1 MKKLPI
7 SILCV
12 EDEHIILQS
21 LKDML
26 EDKVRNLYLAMNAK
40 EALELFKKHK
50 PEVVITDIK
59 MPGMDGLE
67 LLREIKKMKRDTKLV
82 ILTAFGKQNYLMDAI
97 TIGVDKFILKP
108 IEEDFYLKELQDL
121 ANSIKLGKQLRLEEE
136 RRKKAQKELE
146 EANKRLSKL
155 ARTDPL
161 TGLSNRRDVY
171 EKVEYE
177 IKRFER
183 NKESF
188 AIVIG
193 DIDDFKDVN
202 DNLGHD
208 AGDFVLFSLANQIR
222 SMLRKQDV
230 VGRWGGEEF
239 IMMLPNTHLNG
250 AKIITE
256 KIRKAIEEEIIHYHD
271 KEISITITF
280 GIAIFDEMQPMDD
293 CIKKADI
300 ALYEGKKKGKNCVV
314 VSGQLVI

>member
-1 MKKLPI
+1 MKELPI

-26 EDKVRNLYLAMNAK
+26 EDKVRNLYLAMNAQ

-50 PEVVITDIK
+50 PDLVITDIK

-67 LLREIKKMKRDTKLV
+67 LLREIKKIKRDTKLV
-82 ILTAFGKQNYLMDAI
+82 ILTAFGKKNYLMDAI
-97 TIGVDKFILKP
+97 AIGVDRFILKP
-108 IEEDFYLKELQDL
+108 IEEDSYFRELKAL
-121 ANSIKLGKQLRLEEE
+121 ANSIKLEKQLRLEEE
-136 RRKKAQKELE
+136 RRKKTQKELE
-146 EANKRLSKL
+146 KANKRLSKL

-161 TGLSNRRDVY
+161 TGLSNRRDIY
-171 EKVEYE
+171 EKIEYE
-177 IKRFER
+177 MKRFER
-183 NKESF
+183 NKEIF

-202 DNLGHD
+202 DKLGHD
-208 AGDFVLFSLANQIR
+208 AGDFVLFSLAHQIR
-222 SMLRKQDV
+222 SMLRKQDI

-239 IMMLPNTHLNG
+239 IMMLPHTHLNG

-256 KIRKAIEEEIIHYHD
+256 KIRKAIEEKVIHYHG
-271 KEISITITF
+271 KEISITVTF
-280 GIAIFDEMQPMDD
+280 GIAIFDEMQLMDD
-293 CIKKADI
+293 CIKKADV

-314 VSGQLVI
+314 AF

>member
-1 MKKLPI
+1 MKELPI
-7 SILCV
+7 SILYV
-12 EDEHIILQS
+12 EDEHVILQS
-21 LKDML
+21 VKELL
-26 EDKVRNLYLAMNAK
+26 EGKVRNLYLAMSAH

-50 PEVVITDIK
+50 PDVVITDIR

-67 LLREIKKMKRDTKLV
+67 LLREVKKLKRDTKLV

-108 IEEDFYLKELQDL
+108 IEEDSYLKELQDL
-121 ANSIKLGKQLRLEEE
+121 SNSIRLEKQLRLEEE
-136 RRKKAQKELE
+136 RRKKAQQELE

-171 EKVEYE
+171 EKIEYE
-177 IKRFER
+177 IRRFER
-183 NKESF
+183 SKEGF

-208 AGDFVLFSLANQIR
+208 AGDFVLFSLAHQIR

-239 IMMLPNTHLNG
+239 IMMLPNTKLDG

-256 KIRKAIEEEIIHYHD
+256 KIRKSIEDKVMHYKG

-280 GIAIFDEMQPMDD
+280 GIAVFDEMQPMND
-293 CIKKADI
+293 CIKRADT
-300 ALYEGKKKGKNCVV
+300 ALYEGKRKGKNCVV
-314 VSGQLVI
+314 ESE

>member
-1 MKKLPI
+1 MKELPI
-7 SILCV
+7 SILYV

-21 LKDML
+21 FKELL
-26 EDKVRNLYLAMNAK
+26 EDKVRNLYLAMNAQ

-50 PEVVITDIK
+50 PDVVITDIK
-59 MPGMDGLE
+59 MPDMDGLD
-67 LLREIKKMKRDTKLV
+67 LLREVKKIKSDTKLV

-108 IEEDFYLKELQDL
+108 IEDDSYLKELQDL
-121 ANSIKLGKQLRLEEE
+121 SNSIRLEKQLRLEEE
-136 RRKKAQKELE
+136 RRKKAQHELE

-171 EKVEYE
+171 EKIEYE
-177 IKRFER
+177 IRRFGR
-183 NKESF
+183 SKESF

-208 AGDFVLFSLANQIR
+208 AGDFVLFSLAHQIH
-222 SMLRKQDV
+222 SILRKQDV

-239 IMMLPNTHLNG
+239 IMMLPNTKLDG

-256 KIRKAIEEEIIHYHD
+256 KVRKSIQDKVMHYKG

-280 GIAIFDEMQPMDD
+280 GIAVFDQMQPIND
-293 CIKKADI
+293 CIKRADT
-300 ALYEGKKKGKNCVV
+300 ALYEGKKKGKNCIVAY
-314 VSGQLVI
+314 

>member
-1 MKKLPI
+1 MKELPI
-7 SILCV
+7 SILYV

-21 LKDML
+21 FKELL
-26 EDKVRNLYLAMNAK
+26 EDKVRNLYLAMNAQ
-40 EALELFKKHK
+40 EALKLFKKHK
-50 PEVVITDIK
+50 PDVVITDIK

-67 LLREIKKMKRDTKLV
+67 LLREIKKIKSDTKLV
-82 ILTAFGKQNYLMDAI
+82 ILTAFGKKNYLMDAI
-97 TIGVDKFILKP
+97 TIGVDKFMLKP
-108 IEEDFYLKELQDL
+108 LEENSYFKELQDL
-121 ANSIKLGKQLRLEEE
+121 SNSIQLKKQLRLEEE

-146 EANKRLSKL
+146 EANQRLSKL

-161 TGLSNRRDVY
+161 TGLSNRRDIY
-171 EKVEYE
+171 EKIEYE

-183 NKESF
+183 SNEHF

-208 AGDFVLFSLANQIR
+208 AGDFVLFSLANQIH
-222 SMLRKQDV
+222 SILRKQDV

-239 IMMLPNTHLNG
+239 IMMLPNTKLEG

-256 KIRKAIEEEIIHYHD
+256 KVRKAIQDKVMHYKD

-280 GIAIFDEMQPMDD
+280 GIVVFDEMQPIND
-293 CIKKADI
+293 CIKRADT

-314 VSGQLVI
+314 AY